1 MAQHD
6 YSISNQSFPAF
17 RADLNNALDAI
28 VTSNSGTAAPSL
40 THPHMF
46 WADTIA
52 GLLKQRDGANANWV
66 PIGTL
71 GVPGWGLAV
80 PSGMIMSFAGSAAP
94 TGWLKANGASVS
106 RSTYAALFTA
116 IGTTYGAGN
125 GSTTFTLPDLRG
137 EFVRGWDDG
146 RGIDAS
152 RAIGTAQS
160 DDFKS
165 HTHNY
170 LRNQGGNSV
179 TGGPSQIN
187 DGETFNSTS
196 AAPATGGTETRP
208 RNIAL
213 LYCIKF

>member
-6 YSISNQSFPAF
+6 YSISDASGGAF
-17 RADLNNALDAI
+17 LADLNNALAAI
-28 VTSNSGTAAPSL
+28 ATSNSGPAAPSVTYPYML
-40 THPHMF
+40 WP
-46 WADTIA
+46 DTTE
-52 GLLKQRDGANANWV
+52 GLLKQRDGANSAWV
-66 PIGTL
+66 PVGVL

-179 TGGPSQIN
+179 MGGPSQIN
-187 DGETFNSTS
+187 DGETSNSTS
-196 AAPATGGTETRP
+196 AAPVTGGTETRP